1 MTYIYHI
8 LSYKDH
14 KILQGNNVNKN
25 EACIH
30 NIGGT
35 TLHTL
40 HTNMYNFDTNG
51 PLQSL
56 W

>member
-25 EACIH
+25 EAYIH
-30 NIGGT
+30 NTDRNDIT
-35 TLHTL
+35 Y
-40 HTNMYNFDTNG
+40 NMYNFDTNG
-51 PLQSL
+51 PLQCL